1 MGFQPLR
8 RKQNVSF
15 WKNKKIL
22 ITGASG
28 FVGSNLSKRLIAKG
42 AKVIAFTRN
51 GINPPSLLILE
62 NLVGKIYKVEKGSL
76 LNFEKVNEVV
86 SKNKID
92 YIFHLAAQPLI
103 EVGRISPIE
112 TFDVNIRGTWNI
124 LEAARQNNVK
134 KIVVAS
140 TTHVYGDNPNL
151 PYKEEYFPQPSRP
164 YETSKAVADL
174 LAQSY
179 ADTYGLPVEIPRFV
193 NLYGPGDF
201 NFSRIVPKVI
211 LPLLKKENPEVWDLR
226 AVRDFL
232 YIDDAIDA
240 YLVLVEKNLSSAKRV
255 RVFNFGSGKPMSI
268 IKLAQKILKVEAD
281 KSLKL
286 IIKGAPKERE
296 KEIIKQYVSI
306 AKARHLLGWE
316 PKISL
321 EKGLKKTIDWYKR
334 YSRLSML

>member
-1 MGFQPLR
+1 M
-8 RKQNVSF
+8 SF
-15 WKNKKIL
+15 WKSKKIL
-22 ITGASG
+22 ITGANG

-42 AKVIAFTRN
+42 AKVIAFTRG

-62 NLVGKIYKVEKGSL
+62 NLVPKIYKVEKGSL
-76 LNFEKVNEVV
+76 LNFERVNEVV

-103 EVGRISPIE
+103 EVGRESPIQ
-112 TFDVNIRGTWNI
+112 TFEVNIRGTWNT
-124 LEAARQNNVK
+124 LEAARQNRVK

-164 YETSKAVADL
+164 YETSKAAADL

-179 ADTYGLPVEIPRFV
+179 ADTYNLPVEIPRFV

-211 LPLLKKENPEVWDLR
+211 LSLLKKEDPEVWDLG

-232 YIDDAIDA
+232 YIDDAIDG
-240 YLVLVEKNLSSAKRV
+240 YLALVEKKLPDSKRV
-255 RVFNFGSGKPMSI
+255 RVFNFGSGKPMSM
-268 IKLAQKILKVEAD
+268 IKLAKEILKVSGD

-286 IIKGAPKERE
+286 IIKETPKERE

-306 AKARHLLGWE
+306 TKAKQLLGWK
-316 PKISL
+316 PKNSL
-321 EKGLKKTIDWYKR
+321 EQGLKKTIGWYKR
-334 YSRLSML
+334 HKEQILI

>member
-1 MGFQPLR
+1 MFSWR
-8 RKQNVSF
+8 
-15 WKNKKIL
+15 NKKVL
-22 ITGASG
+22 ITGANG
-28 FVGSNLSKRLIAKG
+28 FVGSNLTKRLIAKG
-42 AKVIAFTRN
+42 AKVVAFTRS

-62 NLVGKIYKVEKGSL
+62 DIVGKIYKIEKGAL
-76 LNFEKVNEVV
+76 LNFEKVNEIV

-103 EVGRISPIE
+103 EVGRMSPIE

-134 KIVVAS
+134 KIVIAS

-232 YIDDAIDA
+232 YIDDAIEG
-240 YLVLVEKNLSSAKRV
+240 YLALIEKKLPNSKRV

-268 IKLAQKILKVEAD
+268 IKLAQKILKVYGD

-286 IIKGAPKERE
+286 VIKEVPKERE

-306 AKARHLLGWE
+306 LKAKQLLGWK
-316 PKISL
+316 PKNSL
-321 EKGLKKTIDWYKR
+321 EQGLKKTIGWYKS
-334 YSRLSML
+334 YSGKLML